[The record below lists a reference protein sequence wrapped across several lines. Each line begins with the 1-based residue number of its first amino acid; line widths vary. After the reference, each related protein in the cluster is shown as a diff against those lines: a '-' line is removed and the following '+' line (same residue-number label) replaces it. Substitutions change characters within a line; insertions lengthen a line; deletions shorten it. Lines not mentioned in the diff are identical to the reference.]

1 MGGGGVPSGQMFT
14 TSNVPQLPRVS
25 GLQAFV
31 PPSVYLHHVHG
42 VCSGCVRLYV
52 VLFVCE
58 YCVVV
63 CVCVCLS
70 CLFVYVCC
78 VCVVVGLVCA
88 VYVLLLCM
96 CDYLSLF

>member
-63 CVCVCLS
+63 RLCVFVVSVCVCVLCLCCGWT
-70 CLFVYVCC
+70 CLCC
-78 VCVVVGLVCA
+78 VCVII
-88 VYVLLLCM
+88 VYV
-96 CDYLSLF
+96 